1 VCPKASEKNGNTV
14 KNRVGGRPSLIDDS
28 LLQQLHSQGYSDT
41 EIANQIGCGRTAVV
55 KARKRLRLDSNHEKV
70 DERLLIVLNTMG
82 MDDGSI
88 ATEMGCTRRTVTA
101 ARKRLNL
108 SANRKRGERG
118 LGWWNGTYYEAVLE
132 AMKVPFIARH
142 IFQAARHYYN
152 FNNDEHTAWA
162 ATIVEP
168 LALRHPEP
176 GIAGQADKI
185 YPFLVKKIGK
195 YEAVAARAGVV
206 GVPGPAILEMYRQ
219 KDTVRIEQRDMFMWH
234 LAQKSVEEAGYINEN
249 VTVELVVQGGVK
261 PIPAAVWFSLW
272 ASFSE
277 MAVAWAP
284 AADPGPKTSIPD
296 SWKKAERLTRDT
308 GNKGTGKRGKGG
320 AINSLEK
327 AAAISGI
334 NRS

>member
-1 VCPKASEKNGNTV
+1 MKK
-14 KNRVGGRPSLIDDS
+14 RVGGRPSLINDC

-41 EIANQIGCGRTAVV
+41 EIAKQIGCGRTAVV
-55 KARKRLRLDSNHEKV
+55 KARKRLCLASNHGKV
-70 DERLLIVLNTMG
+70 DEHLLIVLNTKG

-88 ATEMGCTRRTVTA
+88 AKEMGCSRRAVKA
-101 ARKRLNL
+101 ARERLNL

-132 AMKVPFIARH
+132 AMKIHFIARH
-142 IFQAARHYYN
+142 IFQAARCYYN
-152 FNNDEHTAWA
+152 LNNDEHTAWA

-176 GIAGQADKI
+176 GIAGQADRI
-185 YPFLVKKIGK
+185 YPFLVKKIGQ
-195 YEAVAARAGVV
+195 YEATAARAGVV

-219 KDTVRIEQRDMFMWH
+219 KDTVSVEQRDMFMSH

-249 VTVELVVQGGVK
+249 VTVELVIQGGLK
-261 PIPAAVWFSLW
+261 PIPAKIWHSFW
-272 ASFSE
+272 ATYSE

-284 AADPGPKTSIPD
+284 AADPEPKTSIPD
-296 SWKKAERLTRDT
+296 SWKKTERLTRDT
-308 GNKGTGKRGKGG
+308 GTKGTGKKGKGG
-320 AINSLEK
+320 AINSFEK
-327 AAAISGI
+327 AVAISGI